1 MSYLETIPAIV
12 RVLIVFAV
20 ILFAIRMKLSLGNA
34 FVGGAVLLGIGFGM
48 APAAIATST
57 LAALLH
63 PKTISLAIAVC
74 LILVLSHSME
84 ACGQM
89 QRLLDRF
96 QGLIR
101 KPALN
106 LTIFPAIIGLLPM
119 PGGAVFS
126 APMVKHL
133 GRERGLSGARLSFIN
148 YWFRHI
154 WEYWW
159 PLYPGVLLA
168 TSIAG
173 LNLWSFVMTL
183 FPLTLVAV
191 AAGFKPLAETLRKG
205 RNNSVVQ
212 GDRPPLGPFISE
224 LFPILL
230 TIILGIGTGSLLSA
244 LLPEKLTAISK
255 ELGLILALFAAIALV
270 WRQNHFTG
278 REKWKIVSNPEL
290 LKMFYMVA
298 AILVFQ
304 GILTDSHAV
313 NGVSRELISWQ
324 IPLVPITI
332 VLPMLVGL
340 VVGITIAFVGTT
352 FPILITLVAS
362 YGEGQLLPAYMMLAM
377 AGGFVGVLLSP
388 LHLCLLLSNEY
399 FDTGLRQVYR
409 HMWFSCLILLAC
421 GYIYF
426 LILQGLL

>member
-1 MSYLETIPAIV
+1 
-12 RVLIVFAV
+12 
-20 ILFAIRMKLSLGNA
+20 
-34 FVGGAVLLGIGFGM
+34 
-48 APAAIATST
+48 
-57 LAALLH
+57 
-63 PKTISLAIAVC
+63 
-74 LILVLSHSME
+74 
-84 ACGQM
+84 M

-101 KPALN
+101 NPALN
-106 LTIFPAIIGLLPM
+106 RTIFPASIGLLPM

-133 GRERGLSGARLSFIN
+133 GRQKGLSGARLSFIN

-173 LNLWSFVMTL
+173 LNLWAFVVTL

-191 AAGFKPLAETLRKG
+191 AAGFKPLADTVRKG
-205 RNNSVVQ
+205 RVKSLASS
-212 GDRPPLGPFISE
+212 GRPPAGPFISE

-244 LLPEKLTAISK
+244 LLPETLAAISK
-255 ELGLILALFAAIALV
+255 ELGLILALLAAIALV
-270 WRQNHFTG
+270 WRQNRFT
-278 REKWKIVSNPEL
+278 RDEKWKLVSNREL

-304 GILTDSHAV
+304 GILTDSQAV
-313 NGVSRELISWQ
+313 SGVSRELISWR
-324 IPLVPITI
+324 IPLVPVTL

-352 FPILITLVAS
+352 FPILITLVAG
-362 YGEGQLLPAYMMLAM
+362 YGESHMLPAYMMLAM

-399 FDTGLRQVYR
+399 FDTHLQQVYR
-409 HMWFSCLILLAC
+409 HMWLPCLILLAC

-426 LILQGLL
+426 RILQGLL